1 MHCLNLTGMT
11 SVNSRKIS
19 SILAVI
25 GLVGLASFAQAQ
37 SLYTLRGNGISI
49 SAALGETVLPS
60 YLLKFGVFQ
69 NSFLPTA
76 SNFAQWDSNFSG
88 GSGTY
93 SDVAFTTTC
102 ANASFS
108 ASNNSLYAVGSQIYM
123 VVYNIAPTAAISTAT
138 KGVILTRT
146 GWTVNEA
153 VQTRRGGPWRNY
165 LYSSTG
171 WEVETGGENTMP
183 ATDPQNFSS
192 PVNTVSSTPL
202 TGIYTGSYVITTSFG
217 MVPEPSSA
225 SLLLAGLAGVLAAR
239 RRK

>member
-1 MHCLNLTGMT
+1 MASL
-11 SVNSRKIS
+11 NSRKIS

-25 GLVGLASFAQAQ
+25 GLVGLASFTQAQ

-88 GSGTY
+88 VSGTY
-93 SDVAFTTTC
+93 SDVAFTTTG

-108 ASNNSLYAVGSQIYM
+108 ASNNVVYGVGSQLYM

-138 KGVILTRT
+138 KGAIVTRT
-146 GWTVNEA
+146 GWTVAEA
-153 VQTRRGGPWRNY
+153 GKRRGSTTWTNY

-171 WEVETGGENTMP
+171 RIVDTGGENTMP

-202 TGIYTGSYVITTSFG
+202 TGIYNGSYVITTSFD
-217 MVPEPSSA
+217 MVPEPFSA
-225 SLLLAGLAGVLAAR
+225 SLVLVGLAGVWAAR
-239 RRK
+239 RRR

>member
-1 MHCLNLTGMT
+1 MKRPYPLPKIGSFFTAFCLF
-11 SVNSRKIS
+11 
-19 SILAVI
+19 
-25 GLVGLASFAQAQ
+25 GLASVSQAQ
-37 SLYTLRGNGISI
+37 SLYSLRGNGISI

-60 YLLKFGVFQ
+60 YLLKFGVFK

-93 SDVAFTTTC
+93 SDVVFTTTG

-108 ASNNSLYAVGSQIYM
+108 ASDNSLYAVGSQIYM

-146 GWTVNEA
+146 DWTVNEA

-171 WEVETGGENTMP
+171 WQFETGGENTMP

-202 TGIYTGSYVITTSFG
+202 TGIYTGSYVITTSFD
-217 MVPEPSSA
+217 MVPEPFSA
-225 SLLLAGLAGVLAAR
+225 SLVLVGLAGVWAAR